1 MPRMS
6 LPAPAR
12 TFCRLAVLTAVLFTL
27 AACDEFSG
35 PFSMSGPVT
44 PNSAAPT
51 ERGEGS
57 DY

>member
-1 MPRMS
+1 MS